1 MKESRMKSFFRTFA
15 VLLLLLLAL
24 PAIAADPYKIDATHS
39 NVSFSIRHI
48 FSQVTGRFTKF
59 KGIVKFDP
67 NYPEQTSVDMAIE
80 TASINTDNERR
91 DAHLKGA
98 DFFQAD
104 SFPAITF
111 KSTKTYKNEKGLFMD
126 GELSMHG
133 VVKSIT
139 IPFEVL
145 GTGGEPGKMVA
156 GFASAFKVDRKDF
169 GITWNRAIDQGGMVL
184 GDEVSIH
191 VGVEARFYL
200 E

>member
-1 MKESRMKSFFRTFA
+1 MKPFFRTIA
-15 VLLLLLLAL
+15 VLLFVCLTV

-59 KGIVKFDP
+59 KGIIKFDP
-67 NYPEQTSVDMAIE
+67 NLPEQTSADVSIE

-91 DAHLKGA
+91 DAHLRGA
-98 DFFQAD
+98 DFFHAD
-104 SFPAITF
+104 SFPTITF

-133 VVKSIT
+133 VVKTIT
-139 IPFEVL
+139 VPFEVL
-145 GTGGEPGKMVA
+145 GTGGEPGKQVA

-184 GDEVSIH
+184 GDEVLIH
-191 VGVEARFYL
+191 IGVEAKFYL